1 MMEKLSRYNHFFQ
14 MADTLRVVYNAR
26 TGAVVRLLP
35 QHFDPVA
42 VDDHSERWRKL
53 PDSVLEML
61 RDTGMLISTGTD
73 ELKEVLERYE
83 KKRTATNK
91 LSLTIAPTLDCN
103 FACPYCY
110 ESRQPGKMDRKTG
123 NQLLDFV
130 RARLETGGKLSVT
143 WYGGE
148 PLLVPDTV
156 VTLTNEME
164 KLAIISSVTTDFSL
178 VTNGYLLSGP
188 IAEKVSAAGVREVQ
202 VTLDG
207 PPEIHDTRRTL
218 RGGGGTFAIILE
230 NLKKTVDLFE
240 TVRVRVNLDVQNRDA
255 WKRVKE
261 ILGEAGLL
269 SRVELSLGMVEAI
282 SDTDAVYRDACMDVG
297 GFSDTLA
304 DFMLDSYQEG
314 RCDALELPSM
324 PVCGAISEN
333 AFVVAPD
340 GSLTK
345 CWNDV
350 GNPGKVIG
358 HISDPNHL
366 NGDLKR
372 WRQFTPTDWQE
383 CRDCDILPIC
393 MGSCPDR
400 LMRLGPG
407 PACTRWKHCLREAV
421 ILYTL
426 SRIKEEEHGKT
437 G

>member
-1 MMEKLSRYNHFFQ
+1 

-42 VDDHSERWRKL
+42 EPGQSEEWRKL
-53 PDSVLEML
+53 PDSVLEMF
-61 RDTGMLISTGTD
+61 RDNGMLISTETD

-83 KKRTATNK
+83 KKRTAKNR

-110 ESRQPGKMDRKTG
+110 ESRQPGKMDRKIG
-123 NQLLDFV
+123 NQLLDFIQ
-130 RARLETGGKLSVT
+130 ARLETGGELSVT

-156 VTLTNEME
+156 VTLTNEMK
-164 KLAIISSVTTDFSL
+164 KLANESAVTIDFFL
-178 VTNGYLLSGP
+178 VTNGYLLTRP
-188 IAEKVSAAGVREVQ
+188 VAEKLYTAGIKEVQ

-218 RGGGGTFAIILE
+218 RGGGGTFAVILE
-230 NLKKTVDLFE
+230 NLKNTVDLFE
-240 TVRVRVNLDVQNRDA
+240 TVRVRVNLDLQNRDA

-269 SRVELSLGMVEAI
+269 SCVELSLGMVEAV
-282 SDTDAVYRDACMDVG
+282 SDTDAVYRDACMDVE
-297 GFSDTLA
+297 GFSDTLV
-304 DFMLDSYQEG
+304 DFMLDSYHEG
-314 RCDALELPSM
+314 RREALKLPSM

-350 GNPGKVIG
+350 GNPEKVIG
-358 HISDPNHL
+358 HISNPYYL
-366 NGDLKR
+366 NGDEKH
-372 WRQFTPTDWQE
+372 WRGFTPTDWPE
-383 CRDCDILPIC
+383 CRDCNILPIC

-407 PACTRWKHCLREAV
+407 PACIRWKHCLREAV
-421 ILYTL
+421 ILHTL
-426 SRIKEEEHGKT
+426 SRIKEEKHGKT